1 MLPSM
6 YIPVAHDEVRVA
18 ERTGV
23 FLVLVANRM
32 NQTAVV
38 VSDREMPGV
47 LEVVPFSAIAPAK
60 DKSN

>member
-6 YIPVAHDEVRVA
+6 YIPVAHDQVRVA

-23 FLVLVANRM
+23 FLVLVANRL
-32 NQTAVV
+32 NQTVV
-38 VSDREMPGV
+38 IVSDCEMPGM

-60 DKSN
+60 NKPN